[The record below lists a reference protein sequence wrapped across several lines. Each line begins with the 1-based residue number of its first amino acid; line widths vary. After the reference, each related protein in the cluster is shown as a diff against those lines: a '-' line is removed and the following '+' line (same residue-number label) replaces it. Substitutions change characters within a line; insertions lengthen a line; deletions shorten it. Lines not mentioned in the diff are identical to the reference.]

1 MDKQKVFEEAHTDLI
16 HVVNRLTLDNLSES
30 EESILKYLSF
40 FKQLVGLPDVERP
53 NEDKEVPKQTISGN
67 PEAKESAAET
77 DGTIYTLDR
86 KLKGGFLML
95 ENDESQSIFIMEGKI
110 RKQGF
115 EHGDLIKAIPQGERY
130 NFELVK
136 RQEHIRRQSNR
147 RQLDYCILNKRDSIW
162 MCDSQF
168 INGEERIIK
177 LDEVPYSF
185 IIPEEDVKEYELEKG
200 SIIDLA
206 YYEPNPNRGKIVYVH
221 NSEINEYQAPQP
233 AGYYKKERSTEF
245 TEVEKEELINF
256 QGKSILVVGLEA
268 RKKKFQQ
275 EIELRGGQMIWA
287 SGNEE
292 KSRLESM
299 VKKSDMAVVIIQHT
313 SHRGSIK
320 TAEFCKKHNVKFC
333 ATQSR
338 GVDSLLTAI
347 TNSIEELEFLS

>member
-1 MDKQKVFEEAHTDLI
+1 MDLKQI
-16 HVVNRLTLDNLSES
+16 VNRITLDNLSES
-30 EESILKYLSF
+30 EESILKYFSF
-40 FKQLVGLPDVERP
+40 LKQLMGLPDIERP
-53 NEDKEVPKQTISGN
+53 NKDKEVPIQTLPAIV
-67 PEAKESAAET
+67 ETKETAVET
-77 DGTIYTLDR
+77 DDTIYTLDR

-95 ENDESQSIFIMEGKI
+95 EDDESQSIFIMEGKI

-115 EHGDLIKAIPQGERY
+115 EHGDLIKVIPQGERH

-136 RQEHIRRQSNR
+136 RQDHIRLQSNR

-162 MCDSQF
+162 LCDSQY
-168 INGEERIIK
+168 IDGKERLIK
-177 LDEVPYSF
+177 LDEAPYSF
-185 IIPEEDVKEYELEKG
+185 IIPEEDVKEYDLEKG
-200 SIIDLA
+200 SIIDIA

-233 AGYYKKERSTEF
+233 AGFYKKERSAEI

-256 QGKSILVVGLEA
+256 QSKTILVVGLEA
-268 RKKKFQQ
+268 RKKKFEQ
-275 EIELRGGQMIWA
+275 EIELRGGRMIWA

-292 KSRLESM
+292 KSRLEAM

-347 TNSIEELEFLS
+347 TNSIEELEFIS